1 MGADGTTQRS
11 SPAEGVDMNYFDQSS
26 SPRVYPLAD
35 QPDGL
40 LTDLCDAQGAL
51 TVAERYI
58 SAWRRDPLI
67 EKSRFSGHQAS
78 VAREAL
84 FEARSVLDR
93 AQNVIDRVIDMLAKQ
108 GGGHAYSALTTRC
121 DMARMQTQLP
131 SDVSAPAT
139 ARQVIREVAPLWQ
152 VDDEL
157 QDTAQVVI
165 SELVGITIGPSGTAA
180 MLILERG
187 PQGLRVTIR
196 DACPTGL
203 SRPDE
208 HCTNLPRRGVGL
220 GLEILENL
228 TAAWGV
234 DIQPDGKTAWA
245 EITK

>member
-1 MGADGTTQRS
+1 
-11 SPAEGVDMNYFDQSS
+11 MNYFDQCS

-40 LTDLCDAQGAL
+40 LTDLGDAQGAL

-67 EKSRFSGHQAS
+67 EKTRFSAHQAS
-78 VAREAL
+78 VARESL
-84 FEARSVLDR
+84 FEARTVLDR

-108 GGGHAYSALTTRC
+108 NGGHACSAPTTRR
-121 DMARMQTQLP
+121 DMVRMQTQLP
-131 SDVSAPAT
+131 SDVSAPAM
-139 ARQVIREVAPLWQ
+139 ARQLIREVCPLWQ

-165 SELVGITIGPSGTAA
+165 SELVGITIGHSGTAA
-180 MLILERG
+180 GLILERG

-196 DACPTGL
+196 GTSPTGL
-203 SRPDE
+203 SRSDE
-208 HCTNLPRRGVGL
+208 HSANPPRRGLGL

-245 EITK
+245 EISK

>member
-1 MGADGTTQRS
+1 
-11 SPAEGVDMNYFDQSS
+11 MNYFDQSS
-26 SPRVYPLAD
+26 SPRVHQLAD

-51 TVAERYI
+51 TVAECYI

-67 EKSRFSGHQAS
+67 ETTRFSAHQAS
-78 VAREAL
+78 VARETL
-84 FEARSVLDR
+84 LEARSVLDR
-93 AQNVIDRVIDMLAKQ
+93 AQHVIDHVIDMLARQ
-108 GGGHAYSALTTRC
+108 GGGHACSAPMTRR

-131 SDVSAPAT
+131 SDMSAPAT

-165 SELVGITIGPSGTAA
+165 SELVGITVGHSGTVAR
-180 MLILERG
+180 LILERG

-196 DACPTGL
+196 DASPTRL
-203 SRPDE
+203 SRPNE
-208 HCTNLPRRGVGL
+208 HSANPPRPGSGL